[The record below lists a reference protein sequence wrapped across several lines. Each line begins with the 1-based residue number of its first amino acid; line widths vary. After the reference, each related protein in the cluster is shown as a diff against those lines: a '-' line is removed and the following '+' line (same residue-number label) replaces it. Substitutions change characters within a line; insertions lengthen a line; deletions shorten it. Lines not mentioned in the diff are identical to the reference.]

1 MKHVAGV
8 AIVTCMLGLSPAF
21 TRAQGDSANATAL
34 AEKHLCLS
42 CHRVDA
48 KLVGPAYR
56 DVAAK
61 YKGDP
66 AALDK
71 LVAKVMRGGKGV
83 WGPTPMPA
91 NKDVPEADVRTIV
104 TWVLSQ

>member
-1 MKHVAGV
+1 VVAG
-8 AIVTCMLGLSPAF
+8 IGPK
-21 TRAQGDSANATAL
+21 AQADADSGMAL

-42 CHRVDA
+42 CHKVDA
-48 KLVGPAYR
+48 KLVGPAYK

-71 LVAKVMRGGKGV
+71 LVSKVMKGGKGV
-83 WGPTPMPA
+83 WGTTPMPA
-91 NKDVPEADVRTIV
+91 NKDVPEADVRVIV
-104 TWVLSQ
+104 TWVLSL